1 SPASQ
6 ARPVPFEALAPPQ
19 TAPPPTRAAAMPPSS
34 PAPAAPPPTTSTWKS
49 SIPEPAPATGH
60 PVGIQSGPSPVTMEI
75 TCPRC
80 GEPSPRGLC
89 EACEYALLELR
100 ELMIGLEQE

>member
-1 SPASQ
+1 MAAHVAAHAP
-6 ARPVPFEALAPPQ
+6 RVNPPQ
-19 TAPPPTRAAAMPPSS
+19 PAMAGAVYSTGVPSG
-34 PAPAAPPPTTSTWKS
+34 PAPVRT
-49 SIPEPAPATGH
+49 
-60 PVGIQSGPSPVTMEI
+60 EI

-100 ELMIGLEQE
+100 ELMIGLGE